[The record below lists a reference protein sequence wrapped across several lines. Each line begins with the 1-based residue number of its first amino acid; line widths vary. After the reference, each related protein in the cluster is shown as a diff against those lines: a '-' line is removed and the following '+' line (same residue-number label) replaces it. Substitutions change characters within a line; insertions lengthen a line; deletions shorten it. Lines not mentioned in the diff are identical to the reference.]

1 MPVTPSQTGSN
12 GARTLAGQFA
22 AGNKFGKGNPL
33 ARQQARIRAM
43 IVEAV
48 SEEDFRAIIAAMV
61 DRAKEGDMVA
71 ARELLNRLAG
81 RPPTGIDPEQL
92 ELQMR
97 HCELRERQIDIQE
110 DRIV

>member
-12 GARTLAGQFA
+12 GARTANGRFS

-33 ARQQARIRAM
+33 ARQQASIRAM

-48 SEEDFRAIIAAMV
+48 TEEDLRAIVAAMV
-61 DRAKEGDMVA
+61 DRAKQGDMVA

-81 RPPTGIDPEQL
+81 RPAASIDPEQL
-92 ELQMR
+92 EMQMR

-110 DRIV
+110 DRIE